1 VTTTTTTATIVESN
15 HAVLQDAGRPA
26 GAKWAIAANGAL
38 DQFSYHLGNALVGNP
53 TSLASLETI
62 LSDLVV
68 RFDEDVIIAVTG
80 AHASITIGGVPANAN
95 QAIAVPSGRDVAVRG
110 IHSGVRT
117 YLSVH
122 GGFIPHKA
130 FLGSISPD
138 RTLGFGLDLTPG
150 TILQCNTNWLDH
162 TRREYPFPTFTPPRN
177 PILFPGEIG
186 VLPGEN
192 CDMFHNHGQEL
203 FSGPYTMTERF
214 DAVGARLTGPI
225 PSRITT
231 GEILSRAL
239 PIGAIEVAG
248 GNEILVLNRGRGLSA
263 GYPVVGVIAKFSM
276 DEFSQTLP
284 GDSLQFVPIS
294 LEDAR
299 RLRIQQSQHL
309 QLIRQQMRSLA
320 DTISG
325 DSAHH

>member
-1 VTTTTTTATIVESN
+1 MPYLASCG
-15 HAVLQDAGRPA
+15 HAVEFPIR
-26 GAKWAIAANGAL
+26 
-38 DQFSYHLGNALVGNP
+38 HLGNALVGN
-53 TSLASLETI
+53 TSSLPSLETI

-80 AHASITIGGVPANAN
+80 AHASLTIGGVPANTN
-95 QAIAVPSGRDVAVRG
+95 QAIEVPTGRDIAVRG
-110 IHSGVRT
+110 IHAGVRT

-122 GGFIPHKA
+122 GGFTSDRT
-130 FLGSISPD
+130 FLGSVSPD

-150 TILQCNTNWLDH
+150 SILQCSTNRLDH
-162 TRREYPFPTFTPPRN
+162 ARREYPFPTFDPPRN
-177 PILFPGEIG
+177 PILSPGEIG

-192 CDMFHNHGQEL
+192 RDMFHNHGQEI
-203 FSGPYTMTERF
+203 FTGPYTMTERF
-214 DAVGARLTGPI
+214 DAVGARLSGPI

-263 GYPVVGVIAKFSM
+263 GYPVVGVIAQFSM

-284 GDSLQFVPIS
+284 GHSLQFVPIT

-299 RLRIQQSQHL
+299 HLRARQSQHL
-309 QLIRQQMRSLA
+309 QLIRQQMKSLI
-320 DTISG
+320 DPTPS
-325 DSAHH
+325 DSTHNQRTQDEGAP